1 MELSVELSAGTINYQ
16 VYDASDGQGE
26 PVVFVHGFAVDGR
39 LWEPVAIRLAASGL
53 RCIVPTWPFGSHTT
67 PMNPDA
73 DLTPPAAARLV
84 LEFLEALDL
93 HDVTIV
99 GNDSGGAVTQMAV
112 TTDASRIGRLVLTN
126 CDSFENFPPGIFK
139 PLGKLAKLP
148 GAGFSLAQAMRFE
161 PFIRAPF
168 GFGQLNAERQPIE
181 LLRSFLKP
189 LITDKAVRRDAM
201 KFFGAADTK
210 DTLAAA
216 AKLRDLDRPA
226 LLIWGTEDT
235 LFPMS
240 DAERLQEA
248 LGGAELVKVPGAKA
262 FVSLDR
268 PDDVAR
274 AISTFVSAHP
284 VAGKAR

>member
-1 MELSVELSAGTINYQ
+1 MEKTIELSAGPIHYR
-16 VYDASDGQGE
+16 VYDASDGQGDT
-26 PVVFVHGFAVDGR
+26 VVFVHGFAVDGR
-39 LWEPVAIRLAASGL
+39 LWEGVALRLAAAGL

-67 PMNPDA
+67 AMNPDA
-73 DLTPPAAARLV
+73 DLAPPAAARLV
-84 LEFLEALDL
+84 LEFLAALDL

-139 PLGKLAKLP
+139 PLGRLAKLP

-189 LITDKAVRRDAM
+189 LITDKDVRRDAM

-210 DTLAAA
+210 DTLAAG
-216 AKLRDLDRPA
+216 AKLADLNIPA
-226 LLIWGTEDT
+226 LLVWGTEDT
-235 LFPMS
+235 LFPIS
-240 DAERLQEA
+240 DAERLQGA
-248 LGGAELVKVPGAKA
+248 LKDATLVKVPGAKA

-268 PDDVAR
+268 PDDVVA
-274 AISTFVSAHP
+274 AIVEFVAAHP
-284 VAGKAR
+284 LDGVER